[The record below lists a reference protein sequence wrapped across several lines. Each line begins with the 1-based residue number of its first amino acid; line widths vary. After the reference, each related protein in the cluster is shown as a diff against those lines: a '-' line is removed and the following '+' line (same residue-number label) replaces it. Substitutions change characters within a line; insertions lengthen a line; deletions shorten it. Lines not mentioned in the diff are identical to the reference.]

1 LRFYYK
7 KEHMQENYTLKKK
20 LNFNI
25 LMAKRYSQA
34 LQFVKIVGIKKF
46 ELILN

>member
-1 LRFYYK
+1 
-7 KEHMQENYTLKKK
+7 MQENYTLKRK
-20 LNFNI
+20 LDFSI

-34 LQFVKIVGIKKF
+34 LQIIKRKNMKLF

>member
-1 LRFYYK
+1 
-7 KEHMQENYTLKKK
+7 MQENYTLKKK
-20 LNFNI
+20 LNFSI

-34 LQFVKIVGIKKF
+34 LQFIKLKDLKKF

>member
-1 LRFYYK
+1 
-7 KEHMQENYTLKKK
+7 MQENYILQRK
-20 LNFNI
+20 LNFSI

-34 LQFVKIVGIKKF
+34 LQIIKRKDMKKF